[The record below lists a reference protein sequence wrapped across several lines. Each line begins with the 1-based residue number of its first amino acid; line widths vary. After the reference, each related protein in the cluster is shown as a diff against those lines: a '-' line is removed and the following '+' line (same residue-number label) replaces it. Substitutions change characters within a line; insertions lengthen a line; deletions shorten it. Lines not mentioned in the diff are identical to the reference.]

1 MRLNS
6 LNRQADGSLLFR
18 GTLFEPIDRGSGVSL
33 DRGTEIAGLETNS
46 QGRTS
51 VMVTEF
57 VVQGARYTLR
67 GANSAKNAPRPGVS
81 AAVQFDANQV
91 VETFLEAASTYQRA
105 VGSGGNA
112 QAPH

>member
-1 MRLNS
+1 MRLSS

-33 DRGTEIAGLETNS
+33 DRGTEISGLETNS
-46 QGRTS
+46 RGQTS

-67 GANSAKNAPRPGVS
+67 GASSAKNAPKPGVS

-91 VETFLEAASTYQRA
+91 VETFLEAASTYERA

-112 QAPH
+112 QAPR